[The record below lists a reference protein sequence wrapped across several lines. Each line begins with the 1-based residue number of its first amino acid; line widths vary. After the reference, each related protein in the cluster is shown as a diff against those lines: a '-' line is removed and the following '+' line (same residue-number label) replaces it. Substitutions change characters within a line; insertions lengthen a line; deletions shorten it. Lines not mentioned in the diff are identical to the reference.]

1 MNQFLS
7 IAACAMMIG
16 MTLPATA
23 ATVSDQAPASL
34 SVSPQNGSSSGAFQV
49 ARRGADDPAGHVRGG
64 GKGKGKG
71 RGGHDDGP
79 NHA

>member
-1 MNQFLS
+1 MNYLLS

-16 MTLPATA
+16 VTVPAGA
-23 ATVSDQAPASL
+23 ATTPDQAPTSL
-34 SVSPQNGSSSGAFQV
+34 SVPTQSGSSSGAFLV

-64 GKGKGKG
+64 GKGKG
-71 RGGHDDGP
+71 RGGRDDGA